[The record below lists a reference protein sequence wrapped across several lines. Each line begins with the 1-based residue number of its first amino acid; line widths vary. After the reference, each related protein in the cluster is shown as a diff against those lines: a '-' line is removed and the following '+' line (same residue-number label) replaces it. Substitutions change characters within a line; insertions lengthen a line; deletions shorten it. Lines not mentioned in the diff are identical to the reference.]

1 MCCTV
6 RETSV
11 QLATSKYNNV
21 RPTNKEPEMTTQ
33 GKITA
38 QSARSPIIRHHTRN
52 AYDIQ
57 ELRIATGLRLF
68 ALFRDRFGGD
78 DAKDEPEVEIPEN
91 ATPEEAAALRS
102 EAAEKADRKRGKII
116 NQIKES
122 YDRVTDG
129 IALESRKKN
138 YKFDNVIQTEAEIL
152 FIQNYLDLLAN
163 EKEAFKRLD
172 KALRTDDFYVSWLSN
187 VKGIGPAMAGVIIS
201 ELDPFKAKYPSSF
214 WKYCFP
220 GNTLVATPNSQV
232 AIKKLKVGSRVVN
245 ADGEI
250 GVVQETKKRYFSGDL
265 VTIKATGTLPF
276 KATDEHPVLV
286 ARDRASTPAWVAA
299 KDIRIGDYLLVPKL
313 QLADAPT
320 SLEWEAPPRAIGR
333 NPKLGMPLELTE
345 DVLYLFGRFL
355 ADGCA
360 SLFTEGKYE
369 RGICMIADGKEQLP
383 ELQHLVE
390 IIEDAIG
397 AARVVELDRSYR
409 IDFGKLYV
417 AKKFAQWFGRKAHRK
432 HIPEFIMNLTDP
444 ALILSFVRGY
454 FFGDGHV
461 VSAGKSRGSI
471 VASSASKKLILQLQL
486 LLTKVDVFAS
496 IHEQHRASGVTEILG
511 RPVNQRR
518 MRYCLSLPTSAVRQL
533 FPDIEGKDIN
543 RSARK
548 AYFDDTH
555 WRVAVTDIEYEQV
568 EDLEVY
574 NLRVSNGNTYLVNNL
589 AVHNCGLDVVNI
601 FDKETGELI
610 TSEGRSRKKTHL
622 VESTYRAADGT
633 EQVKM
638 GLSYNPWIKTKLLAV
653 VASSFMK
660 SKNEK
665 YTTIYENYKFRQLNR
680 PELQDKKGIKAIAH
694 KRATR
699 YMIKMFLIDLH
710 CAWRAHYGLE
720 VYPSYAEA
728 KLGLTHGRDPSAEQA
743 QQ

>member
-1 MCCTV
+1 MIDQNN
-6 RETSV
+6 ETHGSV
-11 QLATSKYNNV
+11 PA
-21 RPTNKEPEMTTQ
+21 E
-33 GKITA
+33 
-38 QSARSPIIRHHTRN
+38 SARSPIIRHHTRN

-68 ALFRDRFGGD
+68 ALFKGRFTGE
-78 DAKDEPEVEIPEN
+78 DAKEDPQVEIPEG
-91 ATPEEAAALRS
+91 ASPEEAAALITD
-102 EAAEKADRKRGKII
+102 AKEKADRKRGKII
-116 NQIKES
+116 AQIKES

-152 FIQNYLDLLAN
+152 FIMNYLDLLAN

-172 KALRTDDFYVSWLSN
+172 KALQADDFYNNWLSK

-214 WKYCFP
+214 WAYCFP
-220 GNTLVATPNSQV
+220 GNTLVATPDSQV

-245 ADGEI
+245 ADGAI
-250 GVVQETKKRYFSGDL
+250 GIVQETKKRYFSGDL

-276 KATDEHPVLV
+276 KATDEHPILV
-286 ARDRASTPAWVAA
+286 ARDRTGEPSWIQA
-299 KDIRIGDYLLVPKL
+299 KDIQIGDYLLVPKL
-313 QLADAPT
+313 QLTGAPT

-333 NPKLGMPLELTE
+333 NPKLGLPLKLTS

-369 RGICMIADGKEQLP
+369 RGTCMIADGKEQLP

-461 VSAGKSRGSI
+461 VSAGKGHGSI
-471 VASSASKKLILQLQL
+471 LASSASKKLILQLQL

-496 IHEQHRASGVTEILG
+496 LHEQHRASGVTEILG
-511 RPVNQRR
+511 RLINQRR
-518 MRYCLSLPTSAVRQL
+518 MRYCLSLPTSAARQL

-543 RSARK
+543 RSSRK

-555 WRVAVTDIEYEQV
+555 WRVAVTNIEYEQV

-601 FDKETGELI
+601 FDPETGELI
-610 TSEGRSRKKTHL
+610 ASEGRSRKKTHQ
-622 VESTYRAADGT
+622 VESTYLDANGV
-633 EQVKM
+633 EQTKM
-638 GLSYNPWIKTKLLAV
+638 GISYNPWIKTKLLAV

-660 SKNEK
+660 ARNEK
-665 YTTIYENYKFRQLNR
+665 YVRIYEGYKFRQLNR
-680 PELQDKKGIKAIAH
+680 PELQGKKAIKAIAH
-694 KRATR
+694 KRAIR
-699 YMIKMFLIDLH
+699 YMVKMFLIDLH
-710 CAWRAHYGLE
+710 RAWREHYDLE
-720 VYPSYAEA
+720 VFPSYAEA
-728 KLGLTHGRDPSAEQA
+728 KLGLTHGRDPSAERNT
-743 QQ
+743 